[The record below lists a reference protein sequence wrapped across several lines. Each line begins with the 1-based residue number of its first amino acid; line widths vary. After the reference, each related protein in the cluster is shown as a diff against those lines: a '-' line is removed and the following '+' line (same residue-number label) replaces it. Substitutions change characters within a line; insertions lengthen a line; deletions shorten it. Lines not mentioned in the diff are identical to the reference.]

1 MKRETWQY
9 NTNIFIQIIPLLS
22 EISLDIIKNQ
32 LFQVIKLFYSIY
44 RERKEEKTQKSYTR
58 KSKGNKPNLDTYL
71 RVWIPCGT
79 YTYKYCVKSRGS
91 AEDFRRW
98 VSKIKLI
105 FSIEIK
111 RQISIRQSH
120 SDKRRIQGR
129 ENWEIFII
137 LILLPIVLNVQS
149 NISLSAFHIFWF
161 SLKNVEGEYI
171 STNPCMT
178 LIKIID

>member
-32 LFQVIKLFYSIY
+32 LFQVIKLFCSIY

-79 YTYKYCVKSRGS
+79 YTSIALSRADLQKIS
-91 AEDFRRW
+91 EDGYRR
-98 VSKIKLI
+98 
-105 FSIEIK
+105 
-111 RQISIRQSH
+111 
-120 SDKRRIQGR
+120 
-129 ENWEIFII
+129 
-137 LILLPIVLNVQS
+137 
-149 NISLSAFHIFWF
+149 
-161 SLKNVEGEYI
+161 
-171 STNPCMT
+171 
-178 LIKIID
+178 

>member
-111 RQISIRQSH
+111 RQISIRKISQRQKTKTR
-120 SDKRRIQGR
+120 KRKLRDFYYI
-129 ENWEIFII
+129 NFI
-137 LILLPIVLNVQS
+137 
-149 NISLSAFHIFWF
+149 
-161 SLKNVEGEYI
+161 
-171 STNPCMT
+171 TNCAQCT
-178 LIKIID
+178 E

>member
-111 RQISIRQSH
+111 RQISIRKISQRQKTNTR
-120 SDKRRIQGR
+120 KRKLRDFYYI
-129 ENWEIFII
+129 NFI
-137 LILLPIVLNVQS
+137 
-149 NISLSAFHIFWF
+149 
-161 SLKNVEGEYI
+161 
-171 STNPCMT
+171 TNCAQCT
-178 LIKIID
+178 E